1 MVINNKRDKNGILR
15 DIEELREVL
24 NEICAMEEGNKI
36 LKKRLI
42 LSQQLDQLIVEYM
55 GKDRE

>member
-1 MVINNKRDKNGILR
+1 MGINKRDKNGIER

-24 NEICAMEEGNKI
+24 NQICVTQDNKRE

-42 LSQQLDQLIVEYM
+42 LSQQLDELIVAYM
-55 GKDRE
+55 NRDKE